1 MYGVIIPPN
10 GVMYDIDMITQK
22 ADSDDLAEISEV
34 LMDKASKG
42 FLDAFL
48 GTNAADFIESVP
60 AGKLTLAIAKLFVS
74 AKDHHRTKMLR
85 AFLSG
90 LQSGSRSFDDFKEL
104 DENMK
109 NDLRGLV
116 LTQLDLQ
123 ADERQAE
130 AMGLIVDA
138 YLAKKIDRLIFIG
151 IIFEIKNTN
160 PLLYYFS
167 VDSLTID
174 KMHTNFGK
182 PVIKGNVRLLPAVFY
197 ISSATESSHGWSAVP
212 GSVDHPTGMG
222 EAFFKYVYEPMS
234 EKYQI

>member
-1 MYGVIIPPN
+1 ML
-10 GVMYDIDMITQK
+10 YDIGMTKQK
-22 ADSDDLAEISEV
+22 ANQDDLAEISEV
-34 LMDKASKG
+34 LVDKASKG

-48 GTNAADFIESVP
+48 GENAADFIESVP
-60 AGKLTLAIAKLFVS
+60 AGKLTLAIGKLFMS

-85 AFLSG
+85 SFLNG
-90 LQSGSRSFDDFKEL
+90 MQSGDRTFDEFKEL

-116 LTQLDLQ
+116 LAQLDLQ
-123 ADERQAE
+123 TDERQAE
-130 AMGLIVDA
+130 AIGLIVDA
-138 YLAKKIDRLIFIG
+138 YLSKNVDRLIFIG
-151 IIFEIKNTN
+151 IVSEIKNTN

-167 VDSLTID
+167 VDSLTVD

-197 ISSATESSHGWSAVP
+197 ISSATEGSHGWDAVP

-222 EAFFKYVYEPMS
+222 EAFFKYVYDPMC